1 MDSLAYQ
8 VVESAFHP
16 TALVASAAAILAVAY
31 LSSALTQPIVRR
43 IAFRLGFLD
52 YPDAERRLHAQAV
65 PRLGGVGVFVAL
77 LVAGSVAA
85 AVDSGGHFLTQL
97 PLILATTVGGAL
109 LFLAGLA
116 DDIKGVPP
124 VGKLLVQ
131 TAAALIVYRYG
142 FRIQHAVIPG
152 GFVIDLDWMALP
164 VTVLWIVGLSNA
176 FNLVDGADGLA
187 GGVAIIALLATAAS
201 AMVTGDQPIV
211 WCSLALIG
219 AMLGFLRYN
228 WPPARIFLGDSGS
241 LVVGFLLAILT
252 VKGMSRADGAVYGI
266 APIFAL
272 SYPLLD
278 TGISMLRRWLRG
290 DSLSRADGRH
300 IHHQLQA
307 LGLGPRQTLLVLYG
321 LSAFV
326 AALGLSATFAPPELT
341 IAVAV
346 AGAATLA
353 LILVYGAQ
361 WLEYH
366 ELIEAGASIGSA
378 VMTARQRVQDKIY
391 ARDVAQMVARA
402 RTTNEL
408 RAVIEDSADL
418 FRFTHMEL
426 RWGTSRAIAPV
437 RKVSPIDPSRLWAL
451 DYPISGKRGRKE
463 PLFLCVWCSV
473 DSIRAAGAERV
484 TKIIASA
491 VEQWIVHHE
500 EEVHTGSFENY
511 AGAKSNGVAGPVDIA
526 GHVAKGRERSVSK
539 GTKALEVKSLS

>member
-1 MDSLAYQ
+1 MKNLASE
-8 VVESAFHP
+8 VVENAFHP
-16 TALVASAAAILAVAY
+16 TALIASAAAIFAVAY
-31 LSSALTQPIVRR
+31 LTSAIAQPIVRR

-52 YPDAERRLHAQAV
+52 YPDAERRMHAKAV
-65 PRLGGVGVFVAL
+65 PRLGGVGVFLAL
-77 LVAGSVAA
+77 LVAGAVAA
-85 AVDSGGHFLTQL
+85 AVDTSGRFVPQL
-97 PLILATTVGGAL
+97 PFVIATAAGGAL

-124 VGKLLVQ
+124 LAKIIVQ
-131 TAAALIVYRYG
+131 SAAAFVVYRYG
-142 FRIQHAVIPG
+142 FRIEHLILPG

-187 GGVAIIALLATAAS
+187 GGVAIIALVATAAS
-201 AMVTGDQPIV
+201 AAVLGDQPIV

-252 VKGMSRADGAVYGI
+252 VKGMTRADGAVYAI

-290 DSLSRADGRH
+290 ESLSRADGRH

-326 AALGLSATFAPPELT
+326 AAMGLSATFAPPQLT

-346 AGAATLA
+346 AGAATLG

-361 WLEYH
+361 WLQYH
-366 ELIEAGASIGSA
+366 ELMEAGASIGSA
-378 VMTARQRVQDKIY
+378 LMTARQRVQDKIY
-391 ARDVAQMVARA
+391 ARDVARLVARA
-402 RTTNEL
+402 SSPQEL
-408 RAVIEDSADL
+408 RAVIEDSAEL
-418 FRFTHMEL
+418 FRFAHMEL
-426 RWGTSRAIAPV
+426 RWGMSRVTPPPAKGSLTNAA
-437 RKVSPIDPSRLWAL
+437 RLWAL
-451 DYPISGKRGRKE
+451 DYPITANRGRKE
-463 PLFLCVWCSV
+463 PLFLCIWCSV
-473 DSIRAAGAERV
+473 DSVRAAGAERV

-491 VEQWIVHHE
+491 VEQWIAHHDE
-500 EEVHTGSFENY
+500 QVHTGSFQSYSNVSY
-511 AGAKSNGVAGPVDIA
+511 RGVGAPADMPGRGSGA
-526 GHVAKGRERSVSK
+526 RERSVSQGNK
-539 GTKALEVKSLS
+539 VLEH